1 MSAPAGSSSSAGG
14 ASSSASASASAP
26 VPSAVAHAASDTLA
40 TAAVVL
46 DEANLAFLQRKHELA
61 TTLFS
66 QVAEAYAAHYGSD
79 HPRCADV
86 LFRYGR
92 ALLNHAIDRS
102 GLLGDAE
109 QLRNATGKREKDLL
123 SAVDEAASAVTGAP
137 AAGGKAG
144 GFFHFGDEGQD
155 EDHEEEGD
163 EEGEEEDD
171 DEPAAEEEED
181 IETDDF
187 EIAFE
192 SLDVARVLYEKM
204 LTGELPMD
212 IDVPAE
218 FAAAPA
224 TPAVSGKGKGKAKAT
239 SAPTDVET
247 DPKRRFVRHRHAEVV
262 ATLGDVS
269 LESESFGQAVDDYT
283 TALALHTA
291 LLAPT
296 DRQLAELHYK
306 LALALEYG
314 GEAPLEQALDH
325 LVQARNVMQ
334 GCHDLLADQLR
345 DQEKQGTPSTEIA
358 KELAELQGLLPEL
371 DLKVQDVKHQIH
383 VRDHPEADEAAIA
396 AATAEGKA
404 TLDPT
409 AVPVNDLSAFV
420 KKKSKPVEKLTTAGA
435 SSSAAESS
443 SSAATALSSAGAPA
457 AESKKRKL
465 DSSDKPV
472 PNEGK
477 RGGEGSPKK
486 PKLSH

>member
-1 MSAPAGSSSSAGG
+1 MSAPG
-14 ASSSASASASAP
+14 SSSASAAGPSSASSASAAA
-26 VPSAVAHAASDTLA
+26 VPTAVAHAASDTLA
-40 TAAVVL
+40 TAAVIL
-46 DEANLAFLQRKHELA
+46 DEANMAFLQRKHELA

-123 SAVDEAASAVTGAP
+123 SAVDEAASAVGAP

-155 EDHEEEGD
+155 EEEENEG
-163 EEGEEEDD
+163 GEEDDDDEDDGD

-204 LTGELPMD
+204 LTGELSMD

-218 FAAAPA
+218 FAAP
-224 TPAVSGKGKGKAKAT
+224 TPAITGKGKGKAKAT
-239 SAPTDVET
+239 TAPSDTET

-345 DQEKQGTPSTEIA
+345 DQEKQGVPSTEIA

-404 TLDPT
+404 TLDPN
-409 AVPVNDLSAFV
+409 AVPVNDLSALV
-420 KKKSKPVEKLTTAGA
+420 KKKSKPVETLTAAA
-435 SSSAAESS
+435 SSSTAGSS
-443 SSAATALSSAGAPA
+443 SSAAAASSSAGAPA

-465 DSSDKPV
+465 DSSDEPAA
-472 PNEGK
+472 NEGK